1 MKVCELENDSYKVFI
16 NDEKIKS
23 VNFYSEESLEVFIRD
38 IIMQLKQRYNVML
51 RGLYDVSIFLNE
63 KVGALIN
70 IEKIEAFLLPQ
81 RDIDLRIKIIFDS
94 KFYFKTKE
102 FEIVK
107 EFDNIYFYDDNY
119 YIDASN
125 ISDFIRYVEFGDII
139 YDENL
144 NFEERG
150 IKISKNSTKI

>member
-1 MKVCELENDSYKVFI
+1 MKVCELEDDSYKVFI
-16 NDEKIKS
+16 NNEKIKS
-23 VNFYSEESLEVFIRD
+23 VNFYSEESLEAFIRD
-38 IIMQLKQRYNVML
+38 IIMQLKHRYNVML

-81 RDIDLRIKIIFDS
+81 RDIDLRIKIVSDS

-102 FEIVK
+102 FEILK

-125 ISDFIRYVEFGDII
+125 IGDFIRYVEFGDII

-150 IKISKNSTKI
+150 IKISKNSIKI

>member
-1 MKVCELENDSYKVFI
+1 MKVCELEDDSYKVFI
-16 NDEKIKS
+16 NNEKIKS

-38 IIMQLKQRYNVML
+38 IIMQLKHRYNVML

-81 RDIDLRIKIIFDS
+81 RDIDLRIKIVFDS

-125 ISDFIRYVEFGDII
+125 ISDFIRFVEFGDII
-139 YDENL
+139 YDENS

>member
-1 MKVCELENDSYKVFI
+1 MKVCELEDDSYKVFI
-16 NDEKIKS
+16 NNEKIKS

-38 IIMQLKQRYNVML
+38 IIMQLKHRYNVML

-81 RDIDLRIKIIFDS
+81 RDIDLRIKIVSDS

-102 FEIVK
+102 FEILK

-150 IKISKNSTKI
+150 IKISKNSIKI

>member
-1 MKVCELENDSYKVFI
+1 MKVCELGDDSYKVFI
-16 NDEKIKS
+16 NDEKIKN
-23 VNFYSEESLEVFIRD
+23 VDFYSEESLEVFIRD
-38 IIMQLKQRYNVML
+38 IIMQLKHRYNVIL
-51 RGLYDVSIFLNE
+51 RGLYDVSIFMNE

-70 IEKIEAFLLPQ
+70 IEKIEAFLMPQ

-107 EFDNIYFYDDNY
+107 EFDNIYFYDDSY

-125 ISDFIRYVEFGDII
+125 IENFIRYVEFGDII

-144 NFEERG
+144 NFEEYG
-150 IKISKNSTKI
+150 IKIIKNT